1 MNSALR
7 RLGDGAGAAGSE
19 AAAESYLD
27 ALGEGELPDGLLM
40 LSERAAVRRYFDDI
54 NARRLRL
61 MLWALVV
68 VAAGYG
74 IEGFAEGRPLR
85 AVVALAFGLV
95 DLLLLRA
102 RKSPF
107 FKANVRQVVA
117 SVLIGH
123 FFIFQLFHFDST
135 GGVVIWFLVF
145 PILAARFRLAEGE
158 ILALFGSLLAVLVLR
173 LTVEVVLTRQGVPVG
188 QLTGYGTWF
197 AVVCLLSWRQTRRQE
212 ARFLVHWRRETGR
225 QRERLRMKQELEYA
239 REIQLSMLPREAPQV
254 DGLDMA
260 ALSLPA
266 TEVGGD
272 YYDYFTLGD
281 GRLAIVIGDVTGHGV
296 ASGLVLSGVRSSLN
310 LLSDELEHPAQ
321 VLDRLNRMLKRTST
335 PRMLMTLGVAVV
347 DRAGGEVTVAS
358 AGHPPALLVRHRR
371 DEVIEI
377 GRGALPLGAMETAD
391 YTSQSVRISSGDV
404 LLLYSDGLVEA
415 VDASGREYGYP
426 RLAELLLR
434 EASDSRA
441 ARVIRDA
448 ILRDVWE
455 HKGEVEQADD
465 VTMVVVRVDGIP
477 AVDTVEP
484 VEPEA
489 VA

>member
-1 MNSALR
+1 M
-7 RLGDGAGAAGSE
+7 E
-19 AAAESYLD
+19 MPVESYLP
-27 ALGEGELPDGLLM
+27 AMSEGELPDALLM
-40 LSERAAVRRYFDDI
+40 LGERAAVRRYFDDI
-54 NARRLRL
+54 NARRLNL
-61 MLWALVV
+61 ILWALVA

-85 AVVALAFGLV
+85 AVVALALGLV
-95 DLLLLRA
+95 DLLLVRA
-102 RKSPF
+102 RRSPF
-107 FKANVRQVVA
+107 LTANVRQVVA

-123 FFIFQLFHFDST
+123 FFILNLFHFDSS
-135 GGVVIWFLVF
+135 GGVVMWFLLF
-145 PILAARFRLAEGE
+145 PIMAARFRLAEGE

-173 LTVEVVLTRQGVPVG
+173 LTVEVVLTKQGVPLG
-188 QLTGYGTWF
+188 QLVGYGTWF
-197 AVVCLLSWRQTRRQE
+197 AVVCLVAWRQTRRQE

-239 REIQLSMLPREAPQV
+239 REIQLSMLPREAPRF

-272 YYDYFTLGD
+272 YYDYFSLGD

-310 LLSDELEHPAQ
+310 LLSDDLDRPAE

-335 PRMLMTLGVAVV
+335 PRMLMTLSVAVL
-347 DRAGGEVTVAS
+347 DRTRGEVTVAS
-358 AGHPPALLVRHRR
+358 AGHPPALLVRQRR
-371 DEVIEI
+371 GDVVEV
-377 GRGALPLGAMETAD
+377 GRGALPLGAMETAE
-391 YTSQSVRISSGDV
+391 YVSESAAIESGDV

-426 RLAELLLR
+426 RLADLLR
-434 EASDSRA
+434 REAAGRPNARA
-441 ARVIRDA
+441 IRDA
-448 ILRDVWE
+448 VLRDVWE

-465 VTMVVVRVDGIP
+465 VTMVVIRVDGMQTGPTEIC
-477 AVDTVEP
+477 AV
-484 VEPEA
+484 PECLQ
-489 VA
+489 